1 MFVQILKGICEKIP
15 LLFPLYKRG
24 SDLSLPCKGGGTKR
38 RRVFML
44 KYNGE
49 LTILAR
55 NLRKNMTKE
64 ECKLWYNYLRNC
76 KCRFLRQKIIDNY
89 IVDFYSPKKQIVI
102 ELDGGQ
108 HYEDTAKQKDQERD
122 SYLKSLGLTVLRYTN
137 VDINKNFEDVC
148 ADIERYL

>member
-1 MFVQILKGICEKIP
+1 MSFYITGGERFLIVGENGVGKSTLLKLILGQLTPERGEIKINP
-15 LLFPLYKRG
+15 KTDIAYYAQELELLDETNDG
-24 SDLSLPCKGGGTKR
+24 D
-38 RRVFML
+38 
-44 KYNGE
+44 
-49 LTILAR
+49 
-55 NLRKNMTKE
+55 
-64 ECKLWYNYLRNC
+64 
-76 KCRFLRQKIIDNY
+76 LRQKIIDNY

-137 VDINKNFEDVC
+137 IDINKNFEGVC

>member
-1 MFVQILKGICEKIP
+1 
-15 LLFPLYKRG
+15 
-24 SDLSLPCKGGGTKR
+24 
-38 RRVFML
+38 ML

-122 SYLKSLGLTVLRYTN
+122 SYLKSLGLTILRYTN
-137 VDINKNFEDVC
+137 VDINKNFEGVC